1 MSDLVDAYTMGLWWM
16 LVAVEEV
23 HSKASYMAASS
34 SANNDA
40 NVAPGR

>member
-1 MSDLVDAYTMGLWWM
+1 MSDPVDAYTMGLWLM
-16 LVAVEEV
+16 LVVVEEV
-23 HSKASYMAASS
+23 HSKAAAS